1 MNNHP
6 FRNTEKLYGEYEFLQ
21 ADRLPC
27 PVCGQSTGDCTGDSV
42 KPTHIIGI
50 DINMESMKDEKLVLV
65 EETIY
70 EYRQI
75 TPFTKA
81 KVILQKSGSYVTTE
95 RAIELGILKI
105 DN

>member
-1 MNNHP
+1 
-6 FRNTEKLYGEYEFLQ
+6 
-21 ADRLPC
+21 
-27 PVCGQSTGDCTGDSV
+27 
-42 KPTHIIGI
+42 
-50 DINMESMKDEKLVLV
+50 MESMKDEKLVLV

-95 RAIELGILKI
+95 RAKELGILKI